1 MLGASVGNDTDTLWS
16 GPVLRMTSGSARPLT
31 AELRVSRKL
40 LQRHEA
46 RRLIKGVSYGT
57 FAPGPGG
64 VQFPALDRVA
74 ADFEAIAALGANT
87 IRCYTPPP
95 MAVLDEAARHGLH
108 AFVGIPWSQHTAFLD
123 TRHVEREIR
132 ASVRQCVRQLASHPA
147 MLLFSLGNE
156 IPPTVVR
163 WYGRR
168 RIERFLR
175 ELYEEAKDVAPETLL
190 TYVNYPPTEYLEL
203 GFFDVCAFNVF
214 LHDEARLAAYVARLH
229 HMAFPRP
236 LLLAEMGADSTRH
249 GVDQQAALVAMQ
261 LRVAFR
267 GGVSGAVVF
276 SWTDDWWRGGRQ
288 VDDWA
293 FGLVDA
299 GRRQKPAYRSV
310 QEVFQS
316 APFPEDERATWPR
329 ISVAVCAYNAAAT
342 LEECL
347 ASIEALHYPD
357 FEIILVNDG
366 STDDT
371 GAIVARHPRVRVI
384 DIPNGG
390 LAAARNVAWQQ
401 ATGTI
406 IAYTDADVRVDPDW
420 LTHLVQ
426 PFLASDVAAAGGPN
440 VVPPDDPW
448 LAQAVARA
456 PGGPTHVL
464 LDDRLAEHVP
474 GCNCAFRRDALISL
488 GGFNPAFVRAGDDV
502 DICWRILARGWTI
515 GFSPSALVWHRH
527 RPGVGAYLRQ
537 QAGYGEGEEWLVQ
550 AHPERFVGGR
560 PTWQGVIYSPL
571 PFIQSLSSARVNA
584 GPFGTA
590 AFPSVYRI
598 DAHPF
603 AYMPHSDR
611 WQMVWMTLLTASALA
626 SIAGS
631 PLALALF
638 MAGTVTV
645 LATLIRCVT
654 YSMRSE
660 VEGLAPIGRLSPRS
674 SRVVYRAMIAALHFL
689 QPLAR
694 MYGHARGALARPR
707 QMHSTPATRIP
718 SARPTASGLVNAA
731 GLMLGRTLTRV
742 FWSQAWVDER
752 PQLAAIADHLR
763 RQRRIRHI
771 ELDSGWWED
780 RDVMIVDRMLLR
792 FDMRVLVEDL
802 GDAGCLYRFSVQW
815 KRSGTVL
822 AGLLA
827 IPATMGLLHA
837 ATGTGWWTGAAV
849 CILAAGTIVLAH
861 IAASWRVIAEVLT
874 TVTAESGMRALAP
887 AGTQGQSRD

>member
-1 MLGASVGNDTDTLWS
+1 
-16 GPVLRMTSGSARPLT
+16 MTPGSARPLT
-31 AELRVSRKL
+31 AELRVSSKL
-40 LQRHEA
+40 LRRREE

-57 FAPGPGG
+57 FAPGPDGA
-64 VQFPALDRVA
+64 QFPALDRVA

-87 IRCYTPPP
+87 VRCYTPPP
-95 MAVLDEAARHGLH
+95 IAVLDEAARHGLH
-108 AFVGIPWSQHTAFLD
+108 AFVGVPWPQHTAFLD

-132 ASVRQCVRQLASHPA
+132 ASVRQQVRNLASHPA

-175 ELYEEAKDVAPETLL
+175 ELFEEAKDAAPETLL

-214 LHDEARLAAYVARLH
+214 LHDEARFAAYVARLH

-236 LLLAEMGADSTRH
+236 LLIAEVGADSTRN
-249 GVDQQAALVAMQ
+249 GVDHQAALVAMQ

-299 GRRQKPAYRSV
+299 ERRQKPAYRSV

-316 APFPEDERATWPR
+316 APFPEDERAKWPR
-329 ISVAVCAYNAAAT
+329 VTVAVCAYNAAAT
-342 LEECL
+342 LDECL
-347 ASIEALHYPD
+347 TSIEALHYHD

-371 GAIVARHPRVRVI
+371 GAIAARHPRARVI
-384 DIPNGG
+384 EIPNGG
-390 LAAARNVAWQQ
+390 LAAARNVALQQ

-406 IAYTDADVRVDPDW
+406 IAYTDADVRVDRDW

-426 PFLASDVAAAGGPN
+426 PFLTSDVVAAGGPN

-474 GCNCAFRRDALISL
+474 GCNCAFRRDALVSL
-488 GGFNPAFVRAGDDV
+488 GGFNPIFVRAGDDV
-502 DICWRILARGWTI
+502 DLCWRILARGWTI

-527 RPGVGAYLRQ
+527 RPGVRAYLRQ
-537 QAGYGEGEEWLVQ
+537 QAGYGEGEDWLIRE
-550 AHPERFVGGR
+550 HPGRFVGGR
-560 PTWQGVIYSPL
+560 ATWQGVIYSPL

-590 AFPSVYRI
+590 PFPSVYRI

-603 AYMPHSDR
+603 AYMPHSGR
-611 WQMVWMTLLTASALA
+611 WQVAWITLLAGSALA
-626 SIAGS
+626 AFAGS
-631 PLALALF
+631 PIALALF
-638 MAGTVTV
+638 VAGAVTA
-645 LATLIRCVT
+645 LATLVRCVV
-654 YSMRSE
+654 YGLRSE
-660 VEGLAPIGRLSPRS
+660 VDGLPPIGRLSPRS
-674 SRVVYRAMIAALHFL
+674 SRVVYHATIAALHFL
-689 QPLAR
+689 QPFAR
-694 MYGHARGALARPR
+694 LYGRARGALARPHR
-707 QMHSTPATRIP
+707 AQPAPAARTQ
-718 SARPTASGLVNAA
+718 SARPTFSGLVDAA
-731 GLMLGRTLTRV
+731 RLMLGRKLARV
-742 FWSQAWVDER
+742 FWSQVWIDER
-752 PQLAAIADHLR
+752 TPLVAIADRLR
-763 RQRRIRHI
+763 RERGIRHI

-780 RDVMIVDRMLLR
+780 RDVMIIDRALFR
-792 FDMRVLVEDL
+792 FDMRVLVEDH
-802 GDAGCLYRFSVQW
+802 GDAGCLYRFSVQS
-815 KRSGTVL
+815 RLSGTVV

-837 ATGTGWWTGAAV
+837 TAEAGWWPGTAFCV
-849 CILAAGTIVLAH
+849 LAAGTVALAQ
-861 IAASWRVIAEVLT
+861 IAASWRIIADVLDS
-874 TVTAESGMRALAP
+874 VTAESGMRALVP
-887 AGTQGQSRD
+887 SSDQGQSRD